1 MPFNIKIIHFLSRYI
16 YIFFSFLVFF
26 CPQNCIIRYTV
37 ISKVYIQLPSPP
49 PIYSATF
56 CLNINK
62 RYDVLTSFQ
71 TLMSALKIL
80 TTVAKGTQPVQ
91 IPKDPSLA
99 LVILDLLG
107 MDTTAQVIQVNQ
119 RKFSA
124 VSISKTHRASC
135 IKGYFFCDQTY

>member
-1 MPFNIKIIHFLSRYI
+1 M
-16 YIFFSFLVFF
+16 
-26 CPQNCIIRYTV
+26 
-37 ISKVYIQLPSPP
+37 
-49 PIYSATF
+49 
-56 CLNINK
+56 
-62 RYDVLTSFQ
+62 LTSFQ

-80 TTVAKGTQPVQ
+80 TTVAKGTQLVQ

-107 MDTTAQVIQVNQ
+107 MDTTVQVIQVNQ

-124 VSISKTHRASC
+124 VSTSKTHIASC

>member
-1 MPFNIKIIHFLSRYI
+1 M
-16 YIFFSFLVFF
+16 
-26 CPQNCIIRYTV
+26 
-37 ISKVYIQLPSPP
+37 
-49 PIYSATF
+49 
-56 CLNINK
+56 
-62 RYDVLTSFQ
+62 LTSFQ

-80 TTVAKGTQPVQ
+80 TTVAKGTQLVQ

-124 VSISKTHRASC
+124 VSTSKTHTASC